1 MLLEFT
7 CPADTSICPAT
18 LLNKVELHCEDSP
31 QNYLAARGKL
41 RSCFAC
47 QIVVFC
53 QIHLQ
58 RGKRLFCMPLNAGHG
73 QLDLNRRYLLY
84 LLVLLYIPVQG
95 VPLLSSRSCLLCAL
109 TANEGLCTCLS
120 YFIYWSREFLSSRAE
135 AACSVL

>member
-1 MLLEFT
+1 MLPEFT
-7 CPADTSICPAT
+7 CPADTSICPASQ
-18 LLNKVELHCEDSP
+18 LNKVELHCEDSP

-58 RGKRLFCMPLNAGHG
+58 RGKRLCCMPLNAGHG
-73 QLDLNRRYLLY
+73 QLDLNQRYLLC
-84 LLVLLYIPVQG
+84 G
-95 VPLLSSRSCLLCAL
+95 M

-120 YFIYWSREFLSSRAE
+120 YFIYWSREFCILLVTKLTFRNEDEFCNQYS
-135 AACSVL
+135 